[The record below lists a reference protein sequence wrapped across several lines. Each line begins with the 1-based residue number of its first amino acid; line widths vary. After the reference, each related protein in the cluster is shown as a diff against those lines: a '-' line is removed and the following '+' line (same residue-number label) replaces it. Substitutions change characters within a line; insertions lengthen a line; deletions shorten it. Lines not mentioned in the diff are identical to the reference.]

1 MAQDIE
7 QDEKGFY
14 GLCVWNTED
23 KTDEEVCMNVDT
35 QLNSCTL
42 L

>member
-14 GLCVWNTED
+14 GLCVWNAED